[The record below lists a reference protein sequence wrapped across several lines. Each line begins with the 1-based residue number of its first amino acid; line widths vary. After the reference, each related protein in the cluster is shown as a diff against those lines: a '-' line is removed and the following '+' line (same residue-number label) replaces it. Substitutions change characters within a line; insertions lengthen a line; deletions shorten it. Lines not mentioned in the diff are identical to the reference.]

1 MHPSTGMHPS
11 RQRIPLPSSYNVWLV
26 LLSLLIATVASY
38 AALGLA
44 ARVVA
49 STTDTWVWWLMGGAL
64 AMGFG
69 IWAMHFVGM
78 LALHLPIILHY
89 NWPLTAA
96 SVLPAVI
103 GSALLL
109 YLIRRNRRITL
120 PSILMGSLAMGGG
133 IGAMHYA
140 GMFAI
145 ELQPSLDFDLAIVG
159 LSVLVAVSFAS
170 IGVWLAFMV
179 ANNPSSSRF
188 KLLAAAVMGSTVAAM
203 HYTGMAAA
211 RFGVDCI
218 SVPGPLSL
226 PADGLGTAVSMG
238 AFLILGFTILITVMD
253 ARMGEQNS
261 RLVLDLMAAKQSAE
275 DAAQAKSD
283 FLANMSHE
291 IRTPMNAII
300 GMSSLVLKTELNPRQ
315 RNYMDKVH
323 RSAKGLLGIIND
335 ILDFSKIEAGKLHM
349 EVVPF
354 RLEDVLDNLSNQIS
368 LKSED
373 KNLELIFDLPPDVPT
388 SVVGDPLRLGQVLIN
403 LGNNAVKFTEKG
415 EIVVR
420 VQKEGQTEEHVD
432 LHFSVRDTGIGMTA
446 EQCERLFESF
456 TQADSSTSRKYG
468 GTGLGLAI
476 SKRLVELMHGRI
488 WVESESGQGSC
499 FHITLRLG
507 LQEEQP
513 MAEPVRRM
521 PQAHELQGIHAL
533 VVDDNAIARDLTSEL
548 AKSMGLQVSMA
559 SSGEQALQMARDAA
573 SSGHPYEL
581 LLVDWK
587 MEGISGVET
596 LRQLKQEQIDHARAT
611 IMVTAYAREDV
622 LEEAKAAGVTLQ
634 AVLTKPVTPSTLL
647 ETVAEVLGHAMAQTP
662 VRPMERADVQTQ
674 HMRALAGSRVLLVE
688 DNELNQE
695 LATELL
701 REAGIEVVI
710 ASHGQAALDILATD
724 TAFDGILMDCQMPVM
739 DGFEATAAIRRD
751 PRLAAMPVLA
761 MTANAMAGDRE
772 KVLAIGMNDHISKP
786 IDLGEMFAKMAR
798 WIRPR
803 PRPATTAVPKVASGP
818 AAHPAASSLPALAG
832 IDTTAGLH
840 RTHGNMPLYRRILEK
855 FAISNRDFLQSFVV
869 SLERGDMTQA
879 TRMAHTMRGTA
890 GTIGANALWQAATDL
905 ELACTQG
912 RPKTQLLS
920 MLGKLR
926 QELDPVLAGLQALAP
941 PSTQTA
947 SGSTPVASAS
957 QVHAALAPLVGAL
970 RELLVQSDPEALT
983 LTANMRQQA
992 QGSALLPMVQRLGEA
1007 VEAFQFD
1014 DALETLTE
1022 LERGMQA
1029 PA

>member
-1 MHPSTGMHPS
+1 MTST
-11 RQRIPLPSSYNVWLV
+11 YNVWLV
-26 LLSLLIATVASY
+26 LLSLLIASAASY

-49 STTDTWVWWLMGGAL
+49 STSEAWFWWLAGGAV

-78 LALHLPIILHY
+78 LALHLPIALYYH
-89 NWPLTAA
+89 WPITAA
-96 SVLPAVI
+96 SVLPAIV

-109 YLIRRNRRITL
+109 YLIRRYRRITL
-120 PSILMGSLAMGGG
+120 VPILLGSLAMGGG

-145 ELQPSLDFDLAIVG
+145 ELQPRLDFDLAIVG
-159 LSVLVAVSFAS
+159 LSVLVAVGFAS
-170 IGVWLAFMV
+170 IGVWLAFLV
-179 ANNPSSSRF
+179 ANNPSSVRF

-211 RFGVDCI
+211 RFAADCI
-218 SVPGPLSL
+218 SIPGPLSV
-226 PADGLGTAVSMG
+226 PVDGLGAAVSIG
-238 AFLILGFTILITVMD
+238 AFLILGFTTLITVMD
-253 ARMGEQNS
+253 ARMGERNS
-261 RLVLDLMAAKQSAE
+261 LLVQDLMAAKQAAE

-300 GMSSLVLKTELNPRQ
+300 GMSSLVLKTDLSPRQ
-315 RNYMDKVH
+315 RNYLDKVH

-335 ILDFSKIEAGKLHM
+335 ILDFSKIEAGKLDV
-349 EVVPF
+349 EQVPF

-373 KNLELIFDLPPDVPT
+373 KNLELVFDLPPDVPT
-388 SVVGDPLRLGQVLIN
+388 SVIGDPLRLGQVLIN
-403 LGNNAVKFTEKG
+403 LGNNAVKFTERG

-420 VQKEGQTEEHVD
+420 VQQEGRTDEHVD
-432 LHFSVRDTGIGMTA
+432 LHFSVRDTGIGMTPA
-446 EQCERLFESF
+446 QCDKLFESF
-456 TQADSSTSRKYG
+456 TQADNSTSRKYG

-488 WVESESGQGSC
+488 WVESEPGQGSC
-499 FHITLRLG
+499 FHVSLRLG
-507 LQEEQP
+507 LQDEQP
-513 MAEPVRRM
+513 VAEPVRRM
-521 PQAHELQGIHAL
+521 PQAHELKGLQAL
-533 VVDDNAIARDLTSEL
+533 VVDDNAIARDITGEL
-548 AKSMGLQVSMA
+548 ATSMGLEVTMA
-559 SSGEQALQMARDAA
+559 ESGEQALQMAREA
-573 SSGHPYEL
+573 SAGGKPFEL

-622 LEEAKAAGVTLQ
+622 MEEAKAAGVTLQ

-647 ETVAEVLGHAMAQTP
+647 ETVAEVLGHTVAQAP
-662 VRPMERADVQTQ
+662 ARPLDRAEVQTQ

-701 REAGIEVVI
+701 HEAGIEVVI
-710 ASHGQAALDILATD
+710 ASHGQAALDTLATD
-724 TAFDGILMDCQMPVM
+724 IAFDGILMDCQMPVM

-786 IDLGEMFAKMAR
+786 IDVAEMFAKMAR

-803 PRPATTAVPKVASGP
+803 PRTVAPAAPATP
-818 AAHPAASSLPALAG
+818 AAATRPPAAPTTPPAEALPVLAG
-832 IDTTAGLH
+832 IDTAAGLH
-840 RTHGNMPLYRRILEK
+840 RTHGNAPLYRRILEK
-855 FAISNRDFLQSFVV
+855 FGSSNRDFLQGFVAA
-869 SLERGDMTQA
+869 LERGDMGHA
-879 TRMAHTMRGTA
+879 TRMAHTLRGTA
-890 GTIGANALWQAATDL
+890 GTIGANTLWQAATDL
-905 ELACTQG
+905 ELACNQG
-912 RPKTQLLS
+912 RPKAQLLHV
-920 MLGKLR
+920 LGTVR
-926 QELDPVLAGLQALAP
+926 QELEPVLTGLLVLAP
-941 PSTQTA
+941 VVPARSAAAAPSA
-947 SGSTPVASAS
+947 AAL
-957 QVHAALAPLVGAL
+957 HAALAPQMRTL
-970 RELLVQSDPEALT
+970 RGMLEQSDPDALGV
-983 LTANMRQQA
+983 TASMRQHA
-992 QGSALLPMVQRLGEA
+992 QGSPLLPVVQRLGEA

-1014 DALETLTE
+1014 DALETLSE

-1029 PA
+1029 HA